1 MKKDLLVRGVARESR
16 VRVLACDTTELTNYA
31 QKRHGL
37 WPVASA
43 ALGRTMSVGCMMGS
57 MLKSDNEKLT
67 IQING
72 GGPIGT
78 IMVDAYAN
86 GNVRGFVANPEV
98 HYIYNDTGKLAVG
111 VAVGN
116 NGYLKVIKDLSL
128 KQPWVGQTE
137 LKTGEIG
144 EDFSYYFTVSEQ
156 TPSAVSVGVLVNPE
170 NEVIASGGIII
181 QMLPDSLEEDIVY
194 IEEKL
199 KTLPPVST
207 LISEGKSPTDMINM
221 LFADFQLL
229 EQRNLKF
236 ECNCSRDRCLRVLST
251 LQLEDLKLIIEEDHK
266 CDMYC
271 EFCSTTY
278 HFDEEELIKIYEKRL
293 ENEKHS
299 S

>member
-1 MKKDLLVRGVARESR
+1 MKKDLLVRGVARNSR

-31 QKRHGL
+31 QERHQL

-57 MLKSDNEKLT
+57 MLKSDNEKIT

-86 GNVRGFVANPEV
+86 GNVRGFVADPEV
-98 HYIYNDTGKLAVG
+98 HFVYNDTGKLAVG

-128 KQPWVGQTE
+128 KQPWIGQVE
-137 LKTGEIG
+137 LQTGEIG

-156 TPSAVSVGVLVNPE
+156 TPSAVSVGVLVDPDNH
-170 NEVIASGGIII
+170 VIASGGLII
-181 QMLPDSLEEDIVY
+181 QMLPEALEEDIIY

-199 KTLPPVST
+199 KTFPPVST
-207 LISEGKSPTDMINM
+207 LISEGKSPLEMIE
-221 LFADFQLL
+221 LIFDDFQLL

-236 ECNCSRDRCLRVLST
+236 ECNCSRDRCLKVLST
-251 LQLEDLKLIIEEDHK
+251 LQLDDLKQMIDEDHK

-278 HFDEEELIKIYEKRL
+278 HFDEDELVLLYEKRL
-293 ENEKHS
+293 ENEKQHS
-299 S
+299 